1 MKIWVLFIEF
11 VLGRYIETGLEVLDR
26 ELLPE
31 LLKLKYE
38 AIPDAIAI
46 LGSGEVIQQTFRDF
60 QKYLYSALS
69 L

>member
-1 MKIWVLFIEF
+1 MQS
-11 VLGRYIETGLEVLDR
+11 RYIETGVEVLDR

-38 AIPDAIAI
+38 ALEDAIEI
-46 LGSGEVIQQTFRDF
+46 LGSDEVITKTFTEF

-69 L
+69 A